1 MTSKAQSRTVR
12 VLALSTGQSL
22 ATLAALLAAVVLA
35 RILSVR
41 DYATYR
47 QTFLAY
53 QFAAPLLTLGLPM
66 ALYYFLPGEDRRRR
80 GVLFD
85 NLTALTVMGCVFAV
99 FLLAGG
105 NRLLA
110 WRFRN
115 PDLVG
120 ALRWMAVYALFALP
134 AGALGACLTVQN
146 RVVQLS
152 VFNVLSRALTL
163 VAIVVTVLFWPN
175 PFAAVKAN
183 VVCEGLVLVLA
194 LWLMT
199 RSVPRDAAGVSLRG
213 MCAMAGYAVPLGLA
227 SMFGT
232 LTLQLDKL
240 IVASLCG
247 PEDFAVYANGAMEIP
262 LIGVVTGAMA
272 SVILV
277 DMRAAVVKG
286 DHEEALRLFRLA
298 AARSACILLPA
309 MCFLFVF
316 AEDIVT
322 VLFSNKYVGSVLPFR
337 IYLLLLPVRAAFY
350 GPALMALGQTTLVL
364 VRSILDL
371 CIDAVLSVLLVRYMG
386 ALGAAV
392 ATVAMLYLWC
402 VPFNLVCIAKG
413 YRTRFLRPLPW
424 RRMAGVFL
432 AALAAAVASGTVLAL
447 GAVPPAL
454 RVLLGFLLF
463 ATLYTGVGYVFP
475 TEIRVVANEII
486 GHLHVRGSPRKAW
499 S

>member
-1 MTSKAQSRTVR
+1 MTGTAQSRTVR
-12 VLALSTGQSL
+12 VLALSTGQGL
-22 ATLAALLAAVVLA
+22 ATLVALLAAVVLV
-35 RILSVR
+35 RVLSIR

-66 ALYYFLPGEDRRRR
+66 ALYYFLPGENKRRR

-85 NLTALTVMGCVFAV
+85 NLAALTVMGCIFAV

-110 WRFRN
+110 WRFQN
-115 PDLVG
+115 PDLV
-120 ALRWMAVYALFALP
+120 APLRWMAAYALFALP

-152 VFNVLSRALTL
+152 VFHVLSRALILT
-163 VAIVVTVLFWPN
+163 AITVTVLLWPN
-175 PFAAVKAN
+175 PFAAVKAS
-183 VVCEGLVLVLA
+183 VVCEGLVLVGA
-194 LWLMT
+194 LWLMI
-199 RSVPRDAAGVSLRG
+199 RSVPQDAAGVSLRG
-213 MCAMAGYAVPLGLA
+213 MYAMARYAAPLGLA

-262 LIGVVTGAMA
+262 LIGVITGAIA
-272 SVILV
+272 GVILV
-277 DMRAAVVKG
+277 DMRAAVAKG
-286 DHEEALRLFRLA
+286 DYEEALRLFRLA

-316 AEDIVT
+316 AEDIIT
-322 VLFSNKYVGSVLPFR
+322 VLFSSQYVQSVLPFR

-350 GPALMALGQTTLVL
+350 GPALLALGQTTVVL
-364 VRSILDL
+364 VRSILEL
-371 CIDAVLSVLLVRYMG
+371 CIDMVLSVLLVKYMG
-386 ALGAAV
+386 AIGAAV

-402 VPFNLVCIAKG
+402 VPFNLACIAKG
-413 YRTRFLRPLPW
+413 YRTHFLRPLPW
-424 RRMAGVFL
+424 RRMAGVLL
-432 AALAAAVASGTVLAL
+432 AALVAAGVSGTVLAF
-447 GAVPPAL
+447 GSIPPAL

-463 ATLYTGVGYVFP
+463 VTLYVGVGYVLR
-475 TEIRVVANEII
+475 TEVCVVTKVAI
-486 GHLHVRGSPRKAW
+486 GHMRVRGSPQKV
-499 S
+499 SS